1 MRRIFKEDSMRV
13 LTILAM
19 TAALALPM
27 AAPALAQDAAIVT
40 VTGEATV
47 EATPDSATISLGV
60 TTDGA
65 TAAEAMAANSAAVQ
79 AVIDRLKLTG
89 IEDRDLQ
96 TSNLS
101 LNPNWVGYDSGQTP
115 TISGYI
121 ASNMLTVRV
130 RALDSLGAVLDAVI
144 ADGANTLNG
153 LTFEVAQPRPVLDEA
168 RKQAVADAMA
178 RATILAEAAGGS
190 LGKVISITENAG
202 YGAPVPMFRSDA
214 AAAPVPVAGGQI
226 GLMASVTVTYEIA
239 E

>member
-27 AAPALAQDAAIVT
+27 VAPALAQDAAIVT

-96 TSNLS
+96 TSNLA
-101 LNPNWVGYDSGQTP
+101 LNPNWVGYDSGQIP

-214 AAAPVPVAGGQI
+214 AASPVPVAGGQI

>member
-1 MRRIFKEDSMRV
+1 V
-13 LTILAM
+13 
-19 TAALALPM
+19 
-27 AAPALAQDAAIVT
+27 APALAQDAAIVT

>member
-1 MRRIFKEDSMRV
+1 MRV

-79 AVIDRLKLTG
+79 AVIDRLKLAG

-130 RALDSLGAVLDAVI
+130 RVLESLGSVLDAVI
-144 ADGANTLNG
+144 TDGANTLNG

-178 RATILAEAAGGS
+178 RATILAEAAGGR

>member
-1 MRRIFKEDSMRV
+1 MRV

-27 AAPALAQDAAIVT
+27 GTAALAQDAAYVT

-47 EATPDSATISLGV
+47 EATPDTATVSLGV

-79 AVIDRLKLTG
+79 AVIDRLKQTG
-89 IEDRDLQ
+89 IEGRDLQ
-96 TSNLS
+96 TANLM

-115 TISGYI
+115 TISGYV
-121 ASNMLTVRV
+121 ASNNLTVRV
-130 RALDSLGAVLDAVI
+130 RALDTLGAVLDAVI

-153 LTFEVAQPRPVLDEA
+153 LTFEVSQPRPVLDEA

-178 RATILAEAAGGS
+178 RATVLVEASGGK
-190 LGKVISITENAG
+190 LGKLVSITENAG
-202 YGAPVPMFRSDA
+202 YGTPVPVFRSEADAAGAPVPIE
-214 AAAPVPVAGGQI
+214 GGQV
-226 GLMASVTVTYEIA
+226 GLMASVTLTYEIA

>member
-1 MRRIFKEDSMRV
+1 MRV

-214 AAAPVPVAGGQI
+214 AASPVPVAGGQI

>member
-1 MRRIFKEDSMRV
+1 MRV

-27 AAPALAQDAAIVT
+27 GSAAFAQDAAYVT

-65 TAAEAMAANSAAVQ
+65 TAAAAMAANSAAVQ
-79 AVIDRLKLTG
+79 AVIDRLKLAG

-130 RALDSLGAVLDAVI
+130 RALVDFV
-144 ADGANTLNG
+144 
-153 LTFEVAQPRPVLDEA
+153 
-168 RKQAVADAMA
+168 
-178 RATILAEAAGGS
+178 
-190 LGKVISITENAG
+190 
-202 YGAPVPMFRSDA
+202 A
-214 AAAPVPVAGGQI
+214 AAFARDGGPPP
-226 GLMASVTVTYEIA
+226 AR
-239 E
+239 

>member
-1 MRRIFKEDSMRV
+1 MRV

-79 AVIDRLKLTG
+79 AVIDRLKLAG

-130 RALDSLGAVLDAVI
+130 RVRVLESLGSVLDAVI
-144 ADGANTLNG
+144 TDGANTLNG

-178 RATILAEAAGGS
+178 RATILAEAAGGR

>member
-1 MRRIFKEDSMRV
+1 MRV

-19 TAALALPM
+19 TAALALPL
-27 AAPALAQDAAIVT
+27 AAPAFAQDAAIVT

-47 EATPDSATISLGV
+47 EATPDSATISLGM
-60 TTDGA
+60 TTDGT

-79 AVIDRLKLTG
+79 AVIDRLKLAG

-121 ASNMLTVRV
+121 ASNMLSVRV

-144 ADGANTLNG
+144 TDGANTLNG
-153 LTFEVAQPRPVLDEA
+153 LTFEVAQPRPVLDLA
-168 RKQAVADAMA
+168 RQQAVEDAKA
-178 RATILAEAAGGS
+178 RATLLAEATGGK
-190 LGKVISITENAG
+190 LGKVISVTENAG

-214 AAAPVPVAGGQI
+214 AQASVPVAGGQV
-226 GLMASVTVTYEIA
+226 GLMASVTVTYEII

>member
-1 MRRIFKEDSMRV
+1 MRV

-19 TAALALPM
+19 TAALALPL
-27 AAPALAQDAAIVT
+27 AAPAFAQDAAIVT

-60 TTDGA
+60 TTDGT

-79 AVIDRLKLTG
+79 AVIDRLKLAG

-121 ASNMLTVRV
+121 ASNMLSVRV

-144 ADGANTLNG
+144 TDGANTLNG
-153 LTFEVAQPRPVLDEA
+153 LTFEVAQPRPVLDLA
-168 RKQAVADAMA
+168 RQQAVEDAKA
-178 RATILAEAAGGS
+178 RATLLAEATGGK
-190 LGKVISITENAG
+190 LGKVISVTENAG

-214 AAAPVPVAGGQI
+214 AQASVPVAGGQV
-226 GLMASVTVTYEIA
+226 GLMASVTVTYEII

>member
-1 MRRIFKEDSMRV
+1 MRV
-13 LTILAM
+13 LTIMAM
-19 TAALALPM
+19 TAALALPV
-27 AAPALAQDAAIVT
+27 AAPALAADAAIVT

-60 TTDGA
+60 TTDGD
-65 TAAEAMAANSAAVQ
+65 TAAAAMAANSAAVQ
-79 AVIDRLKLTG
+79 AVIDRLKLAG

-115 TISGYI
+115 TISGYV

-144 ADGANTLNG
+144 TDGANTLNG

-168 RKQAVADAMA
+168 RKQAVADAKA
-178 RATILAEAAGGS
+178 RATLLAEAAGGQ
-190 LGKVISITENAG
+190 LGRVLSVTENSG
-202 YGAPVPMFRSDA
+202 YSTPVPMFRSDA
-214 AAAPVPVAGGQI
+214 AAASPVPVAGGQI